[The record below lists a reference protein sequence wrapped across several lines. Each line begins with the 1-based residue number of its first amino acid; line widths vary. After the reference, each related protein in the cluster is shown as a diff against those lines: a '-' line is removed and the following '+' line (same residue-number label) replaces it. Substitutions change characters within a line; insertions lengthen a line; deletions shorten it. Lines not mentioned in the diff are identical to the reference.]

1 MTASDLLLA
10 GLAAVAAGAVNALA
24 GGGTLISFPVL
35 IALGVPPLAANITNA
50 VALCPG
56 YFGATLAQVRN
67 LEGQSRRASMLIPI
81 SAVGGIAGAIIL
93 VQTGE
98 RTFEALVPWMLM
110 TASVLLAIQEPV
122 RAMVLRRSDE
132 RPRPESTSVVTM
144 SAVLAASIYGG
155 FFTAGM
161 SVLIVAV
168 LGLTSSDTFTRLNA
182 LKQMLAF
189 TVNVAAVLFFVS
201 SEHVIW
207 SATAVMALGALVGG
221 ALGGKLAAK
230 INPSVLRWGVVA
242 AGASIAI
249 VYWIKDA

>member
-67 LEGQSRRASMLIPI
+67 LEGQRKRASLLIPI

-93 VQTGE
+93 VHTGE

-122 RAMVLRRSDE
+122 RAMVLRRSDA
-132 RPRPESTSVVTM
+132 RQQPESTSVVTM

-168 LGLTSSDTFTRLNA
+168 LGLTSFDTFTRLNA

-189 TVNVAAVLFFVS
+189 TVNIAAVLFFVT

-207 SATAVMALGALVGG
+207 SATAVMALGALAGG
-221 ALGGKLAAK
+221 ALGGRLATK
-230 INPSVLRWGVVA
+230 IKPSVLRWGVVA